1 MSSEAPTRRKRG
13 TSEGSAQTADTD
25 HRKRRRNRTTQSCL
39 NCHTSKR
46 MCDRKRPCGRCT
58 QLGLTGLCIYEI
70 DDPSQRD
77 DQDEKSRLQSRVA
90 ELERVIRELKNKPHP
105 RWVQAQMQAASQRE
119 ASSSKSPPSSCLEN
133 TDGALRSSAGSS
145 PCSTSRQMSVDRTSV
160 ITHISTSPGQGR
172 LSPSRPSL
180 ALETRTMSTAS
191 YPLTIDSPPSF
202 DSPSP
207 LVLTPRDDGQR
218 PSVAIAS
225 DPPNE
230 IPNGHLANIFSANY
244 PQLDMVEDGLFGDLL
259 DRALHPDPT
268 KDASIL
274 LDTCSTA
281 AGHREGHCGCLNEAS
296 SYTVV
301 LELTLRLRKAAE
313 ILGRSNRHHSE
324 STCLLH
330 QLIVELDAFVANTVG
345 NVAPPTGD
353 VHGST
358 INRQGRQL
366 LSTTLTG
373 LRPQGTHHVSPT
385 LSTTM
390 SPSLSS
396 FRNIHNQASWK
407 DSFMSWEPPQ

>member
-1 MSSEAPTRRKRG
+1 MSSEASTRKKRAPA
-13 TSEGSAQTADTD
+13 EGATRTPETD

-105 RWVQAQMQAASQRE
+105 RWVQAQMQAATQADGSQ
-119 ASSSKSPPSSCLEN
+119 S
-133 TDGALRSSAGSS
+133 GSS
-145 PCSTSRQMSVDRTSV
+145 PRMDSATTAPGSPLTSSPLSSSGRMSLDGGSMNVQMPTSPGTSYSSTSRPHLAIETA
-160 ITHISTSPGQGR
+160 SPG
-172 LSPSRPSL
+172 SNP
-180 ALETRTMSTAS
+180 
-191 YPLTIDSPPSF
+191 YPLTFDSPPTF
-202 DSPSP
+202 NSPSP

-225 DPPNE
+225 DVQDE
-230 IPNGHLANIFSANY
+230 MSNGHLTNIFSAGY
-244 PQLDMVEDGLFGDLL
+244 PTLGMAEDGLFGDLL
-259 DRALHPDPT
+259 DRVLHSESS
-268 KDASIL
+268 KESSAV
-274 LDTCSTA
+274 LDTCSA
-281 AGHREGHCGCLNEAS
+281 SASEHREGHCGCLNESS

-313 ILGRSNRHHSE
+313 ILGRSRRHHSD
-324 STCLLH
+324 SGCLLH

-345 NVAPPTGD
+345 NVAPPTGE
-353 VHGST
+353 VSGPT

-366 LSTTLTG
+366 LTTTLAGT
-373 LRPQGTHHVSPT
+373 RPRLSQHASASMNPAMPPSP
-385 LSTTM
+385 
-390 SPSLSS
+390 PS
-396 FRNIHNQASWK
+396 FRSQGSWK
-407 DSFMSWEPPQ
+407 DSFMSWEPSR